1 MPSGFKMERIK
12 LNEKKKFYFLG
23 IGGISMSTLA
33 VFLKSMG
40 NIVSGSDTNRSK
52 STEIL
57 EEEGIE
63 VDFCFEKR
71 KIESADYVIYS
82 SAIKD
87 GNEQFEF
94 AKSLGKR
101 LAVRGELLGEI
112 SKQFEKVIAVAGSHG
127 KTTTTAMIY
136 EILKVAG
143 KNPTL
148 HLGGFRCED
157 DMPFFKGGEEFF
169 VTESCEYCDNF
180 LYLHP
185 FISVV
190 TNVER
195 EHMDYFKTF
204 DRQLESFETFKKQ
217 SKFLV
222 EGAGEYSAKYITH
235 KKSGQMSFSLFKG
248 KEKIMRLNLQIFEEI
263 NAQNCIYAY
272 QVGKLLGLSD
282 LQIKEGLENFKGV
295 RTRFEK
301 VRCAK
306 FENVICDYSHH
317 PTEISKAILSAR
329 KIFKNRKL
337 IVVFQP
343 HTFSRTKN
351 LLDEF
356 LSVLKTADVP
366 LIYKTY
372 SAREKEEEGISAEK
386 LASLLV
392 FENKNTKYI
401 ENFEKLEK
409 QLSKFS
415 YEDVVMFVGAGD
427 LPSVLHKNNFIS

>member
-1 MPSGFKMERIK
+1 
-12 LNEKKKFYFLG
+12 
-23 IGGISMSTLA
+23 MSTLA

-63 VDFCFEKR
+63 VDFCFEKS
-71 KIESADYVIYS
+71 KIKSADYVIYS

-112 SKQFEKVIAVAGSHG
+112 SKQYEKVVAVAGSHG

-157 DMPFFKGGEEFF
+157 DMPLFKGGKEFF
-169 VTESCEYCDNF
+169 VTEACEYCDNF
-180 LYLHP
+180 LFLHP

-204 DRQLESFETFKKQ
+204 ERQLESFETFKRQ

-235 KKSGQMSFSLFKG
+235 KKNGQMSFSLFRG
-248 KEKIMRLNLQIFEEI
+248 KEKIMRLNLQVFEEI

-272 QVGKLLGLSD
+272 QVGKILGLSD

-301 VRCAK
+301 VKCAK

-317 PTEISKAILSAR
+317 PTEISKAIFSAR

-343 HTFSRTKN
+343 HTYSRTKN

-356 LSVLKTADVP
+356 LSVLKTVDVP

-372 SAREKEEEGISAEK
+372 SAREKEEDGISAEK
-386 LASLLV
+386 LASFLI

-401 ENFEKLEK
+401 ENLGELEM
-409 QLSKFS
+409 QLAKFS